1 MSKFKHSTNAHK
13 KLVGTFNKTKHSGKV
28 AEKIAKQE
36 LRLELV
42 QSDTFNPR
50 QMSLFNDIILLL
62 TESGTLQNVGLRF
75 VEMFCIQYKIYM
87 EAKNKVDLNGS
98 TISVDMKYGPVEKKN
113 PAIDV
118 MNGAFSQMMDIANK
132 FGFHPLAQSKI
143 NSPND
148 GNKGKKEKPG
158 QAEFREV

>member
-1 MSKFKHSTNAHK
+1 MSKFKHSTNAQK
-13 KLVGTFNKTKHSGKV
+13 KLVGTFNTTRHSGKV
-28 AEKIAKQE
+28 AEQISKQDV
-36 LRLELV
+36 RLELV
-42 QSDTFNPR
+42 QSDKFNDA
-50 QMSLFNDIILLL
+50 QMALFNDIILLL

-75 VEMFCIQYKIYM
+75 VEMFCIQYRIYI
-87 EAKNKVDLNGS
+87 ESKENIEKNGS
-98 TISVDMKYGPVEKKN
+98 VLVIPMEYGDTTKKN

-143 NSPND
+143 NSPNA